1 MQSVATNII
10 ENYLHLSIG
19 NNFTQLIK
27 RLSPVVLNINLAQS
41 DEKEQPYQVLQS
53 VNSYRKTVD
62 DISKYQRLFKQNLI
76 NPAKVKEE
84 LESNIKLHIDT
95 IYKKINV
102 DNADI
107 NYFLEHICENNKI
120 KFISVID
127 LLEIN
132 HIIKMLDYGKNDKTP
147 TTFKCL
153 MDDYY
158 KLFNNQ
164 ILNGKY
170 GKSNKLISDY
180 MGDNWNQISFENLL
194 AYSEILSKLKYYK
207 SDLDF
212 SSKYELIFQ
221 NKFDDI
227 SNITKLLDYIKKTFI
242 LRKEDEIIDINEL
255 TETNNLTSYE
265 QYNFRYIIETLKS
278 NGFLLFEQYFKDIQS
293 RYANQNQIDI
303 LYKDIK
309 ITKYFITIISQKE
322 NTSVNRYVN
331 EMLIKTREYLL
342 DLMDSHYNNIAYKKI
357 KVRATSDKYK
367 NVNMESYL
375 REITNFKVFKYNFC
389 PQTQHTLDANPVN
402 PANPTN
408 PVNPLIE
415 SKEIPI
421 NLAPYLDMYTSYYK
435 ARFPDR
441 KIEYDLVNSTII
453 VKMKFGTGS
462 DIKQYFIH
470 MAILQYIVL
479 DQIMKG
485 IINLSVLEISEK
497 LGISLEDLTDTFNSL
512 LKIKI
517 IKRKIEKDNIYFA
530 INDNFSFEKNKL
542 SISGL
547 IKKDSSE
554 EPVKIREFLH
564 DRQMI
569 VLANLIYWAKKTKY
583 FAQDVIHE
591 ALVHV
596 IPFKLTDDNI
606 TNGDSRKLSAV
617 LIYESS
623 PPPS

>member
-1 MQSVATNII
+1 
-10 ENYLHLSIG
+10 
-19 NNFTQLIK
+19 
-27 RLSPVVLNINLAQS
+27 
-41 DEKEQPYQVLQS
+41 
-53 VNSYRKTVD
+53 
-62 DISKYQRLFKQNLI
+62 
-76 NPAKVKEE
+76 
-84 LESNIKLHIDT
+84 
-95 IYKKINV
+95 
-102 DNADI
+102 
-107 NYFLEHICENNKI
+107 
-120 KFISVID
+120 
-127 LLEIN
+127 
-132 HIIKMLDYGKNDKTP
+132 
-147 TTFKCL
+147 
-153 MDDYY
+153 
-158 KLFNNQ
+158 
-164 ILNGKY
+164 
-170 GKSNKLISDY
+170 
-180 MGDNWNQISFENLL
+180 
-194 AYSEILSKLKYYK
+194 
-207 SDLDF
+207 
-212 SSKYELIFQ
+212 
-221 NKFDDI
+221 
-227 SNITKLLDYIKKTFI
+227 
-242 LRKEDEIIDINEL
+242 
-255 TETNNLTSYE
+255 
-265 QYNFRYIIETLKS
+265 
-278 NGFLLFEQYFKDIQS
+278 
-293 RYANQNQIDI
+293 
-303 LYKDIK
+303 
-309 ITKYFITIISQKE
+309 
-322 NTSVNRYVN
+322 
-331 EMLIKTREYLL
+331 MLIKTREYLL

-389 PQTQHTLDANPVN
+389 PQTQHTLDANQ
-402 PANPTN
+402 ANSANSANQAN

-421 NLAPYLDMYTSYYK
+421 NLAPYLDMYSSYYK

-497 LGISLEDLTDTFNSL
+497 IGISLEDLTDTFNSL

-606 TNGDSRKLSAV
+606 AKAIEKAIGDEYIKEIKIPSTNGDGSYQIMYNYV
-617 LIYESS
+617 EE
-623 PPPS
+623 